1 MQQNLIIVFM
11 SMAAALYAHP
21 IGDEEAYQP
30 SPSLQKRGISD
41 EPYCYYPGF
50 GGGSGVRSILVNMES
65 YD

>member
-1 MQQNLIIVFM
+1 MQQNQIIEVM
-11 SMAAALYAHP
+11 SMATALYALP

-30 SPSLQKRGISD
+30 SPSLQRRGISD
-41 EPYCYYPGF
+41 EPNCYYPGF